1 MRKKTGIGLIVLLS
15 VAIVLV
21 AGCTTNTTTNTSL
34 SNNFT
39 STGRGQSPFL
49 TAYVNALHN
58 DIAEKAAEQ
67 NMTLKKWEPQWV
79 GGFVKI
85 QYELSNASLNSS
97 HNVTLLQFKSID
109 DASAFVKNK
118 SSTYTLLNAKYESG
132 SAYERVTG
140 NKPEVYAAY
149 SESGLSTS
157 SKSITYNL
165 IQLDN
170 VVAFGDTTDTQVD
183 SNS

>member
-1 MRKKTGIGLIVLLS
+1 MREKTGIGLIALLL
-15 VAIVLV
+15 VATVLV
-21 AGCTTNTTTNTSL
+21 AGCTTNTKTNTST

-39 STGRGQSPFL
+39 STDRGQSPFL
-49 TAYVNALHN
+49 TAYVNALH
-58 DIAEKAAEQ
+58 DDVAERAAQQ
-67 NMTLKKWEPQWV
+67 NMTLKIWAPQWA

-85 QYELSNASLNSS
+85 RYELSNSSLNSS
-97 HNVTLLQFKSID
+97 NNMTLLQFQSID

-140 NKPEVYAAY
+140 NKPETYVAY

-157 SKSITYNL
+157 SQSITYNL

-170 VVAFGDTTDTQVD
+170 LVTFGDTTDTR
-183 SNS
+183 

>member
-1 MRKKTGIGLIVLLS
+1 MREKTRIGLIALLLCATVLL
-15 VAIVLV
+15 
-21 AGCTTNTTTNTSL
+21 AGCTTNTKTNTST

-39 STGRGQSPFL
+39 STDRAQSPFL
-49 TAYVNALHN
+49 TVYVNALR
-58 DIAEKAAEQ
+58 DDVVELAAQ
-67 NMTLKKWEPQWV
+67 QHMTLKIWEPQWV

-85 QYELSNASLNSS
+85 RYELSNSSLNSS
-97 HNVTLLQFKSID
+97 HNVTLLQFKSIN
-109 DASAFVKNK
+109 DASTFVKNK

-140 NKPEVYAAY
+140 NKPEIFVTY

-157 SKSITYNL
+157 STSITYNL

-170 VVAFGDTTDTQVD
+170 LVTFGDTTETR
-183 SNS
+183 